1 MTEPLIRKPAAE
13 RANRKQ
19 NIRNRLVSEHFP
31 PPPFALPQPSS
42 SLPQIQGRRPAL
54 CDDLWPSWWKKKKSG
69 YQRKRRVSLELLTS
83 VKWLAELQTS
93 SMRPSSMPQT
103 SQPAPDFSI
112 KFTWRPPARQ
122 PARRSIIISQTATG
136 GRWAG
141 GVHSALGDTVWESAS
156 RDVWLFF
163 ERNEQR

>member
-1 MTEPLIRKPAAE
+1 MNDWATHKKTGGWASEQETEHKEPA
-13 RANRKQ
+13 RQ
-19 NIRNRLVSEHFP
+19 WMFP
-31 PPPFALPQPSS
+31 PSPLSPFLNPHPHSLGSKGDNRPCATTSDPP
-42 SLPQIQGRRPAL
+42 
-54 CDDLWPSWWKKKKSG
+54 DEKKKKSD

-93 SMRPSSMPQT
+93 SARPSSMPQT

-141 GVHSALGDTVWESAS
+141 GAQCPRWHSVRECFKRRLTFLWT
-156 RDVWLFF
+156 
-163 ERNEQR
+163 